1 MTQNRNYYEI
11 RFKELSCLIRSTSP
25 TLQKKSTCHPLLPSQ
40 LYSFLESSS
49 AEEVILRAHNLP
61 RLVCGCER
69 DAVSLTSWRSRAD
82 SGSVSTTHCTGLL
95 GKAAGGRSVATWLYT
110 WGRNRQSVTLQST
123 WTHYIYKD
131 GYSDGSC
138 FFFSLIMHKI
148 KLKSS

>member
-1 MTQNRNYYEI
+1 MTQNRNLLWNSVKRI
-11 RFKELSCLIRSTSP
+11 FLLNQVDIAHP
-25 TLQKKSTCHPLLPSQ
+25 PKKSTCHPLLPSQ
-40 LYSFLESSS
+40 LYSFLETSS

-110 WGRNRQSVTLQST
+110 WGRNWQSVTLQST
-123 WTHYIYKD
+123 WTHFIYTD
-131 GYSDGSC
+131 GYSDGSS
-138 FFFSLIMHKI
+138 FFSLITHKT